1 MAITQIF
8 GSIQLPF
15 TNRGM
20 WLLAPQRNGHRPSS
34 PKGKCDALLVRSWE
48 KGLWGFR
55 RWLKTMGY
63 TRGLTS
69 GRMGYSHVENY
80 GVYIYINMY
89 ILYYIILYDIILYFY
104 YIILYIYMCPTWSLW
119 VWLNMFWNTGWCVHT
134 FLHVDLTRATNP
146 RITKDFRMNH
156 SLVTWVGG
164 ESTFSHDFSN
174 PLFPTFQP
182 LKCDFLSKS
191 TVQNQILNGFWA
203 EFLRKPEF
211 CGAYPWCC

>member
-1 MAITQIF
+1 
-8 GSIQLPF
+8 
-15 TNRGM
+15 
-20 WLLAPQRNGHRPSS
+20 
-34 PKGKCDALLVRSWE
+34 
-48 KGLWGFR
+48 
-55 RWLKTMGY
+55 
-63 TRGLTS
+63 
-69 GRMGYSHVENY
+69 
-80 GVYIYINMY
+80 
-89 ILYYIILYDIILYFY
+89 
-104 YIILYIYMCPTWSLW
+104 MCPTWSLW

-211 CGAYPWCC
+211 CGAYPWCCWWYTHVAPKKSQLPVGLNHVKPPFLSVHCRHYNYVWVKPWIQPWV